1 MGKRRCSV
9 IFVHCR
15 QERVFDVCCVTAR
28 SWLPSERVIYVHMVN
43 ILVFCLFFFFCCF
56 LCSLHLAVYA
66 ASCRST
72 FIRSR
77 LSCAFLWSSS
87 SSSWLLRRVFSSVF
101 SCSTAFLFLRLLR
114 LAADDQLL
122 ALIVHALIFCVRWDF
137 LFSSAEVGYG
147 LPFNKKLATKKK
159 KKKSNSS
166 QQQQAAS

>member
-1 MGKRRCSV
+1 MLRDGALVVAQRACNICTYGEYSSV
-9 IFVHCR
+9 LFV
-15 QERVFDVCCVTAR
+15 
-28 SWLPSERVIYVHMVN
+28 
-43 ILVFCLFFFFCCF
+43 FFFCCF

-77 LSCAFLWSSS
+77 LSCAFLWSS

-159 KKKSNSS
+159 KELSGGLQERCEAQHQRNIHRHQFQTKSGHP
-166 QQQQAAS
+166 